1 MKMNNVGKII
11 YGFCSGY
18 FGRDNYDT
26 KMIVYETQK
35 SIACISISD
44 EKWLKNGWLT
54 CANFDSEE
62 EKNKC
67 IESWSEEW

>member
-1 MKMNNVGKII
+1 MSNIGKVI
-11 YGFCSGY
+11 YGFCNGY
-18 FGRDNYDT
+18 FGRDDYDT

-35 SIACISISD
+35 SIVCINISD
-44 EKWLKNGWLT
+44 EKWFKNSWLT

-67 IESWSEEW
+67 IKNWSKEEE